1 MSVLPAEQQSKPDI
15 FRFII
20 NPKAGRRDGSYLT
33 GQIESVFA
41 SDPARPDCQIILTE
55 QPGHA
60 TKLAAG
66 FAAEYG
72 SRVVVVACGGDGTA
86 REVAAGLVG
95 TDTAMSILPIG
106 TANDFAKAALSTCE
120 IDRLLPLMPE
130 PHIRKIDT
138 IAIDDEISL
147 NITSLG
153 FDTKVQRK
161 ALQLNARFRR
171 LGSMAYPL
179 AIVLS
184 LFGNRQY
191 AIRYSFEAIR
201 ADGTLETVAGQS
213 DIILAAICN
222 GRYYGGGFNPAP
234 EAKLDDGHLFF
245 CMVDNLPLRR
255 ILTLL
260 PRYKKGTHMGD
271 SAVHG
276 WPVVS
281 GEITGT
287 CGDLLGNFDGD
298 SFNRASI
305 HFRVL
310 PGSLHFAFY

>member
-1 MSVLPAEQQSKPDI
+1 MERQSKPDI

-41 SDPARPDCQIILTE
+41 SDPAHPDCQIILTE

-66 FAAEYG
+66 FAAQHG
-72 SRVVVVACGGDGTA
+72 SRAVVVACGGDGTA

-106 TANDFAKAALSTCE
+106 TANDFARLALSTCE
-120 IDRLLPLMPE
+120 IDRLLPLMLNPQ
-130 PHIRKIDT
+130 IRKIDA
-138 IAIDDEISL
+138 IAIDEEISL

-161 ALQLNARFRR
+161 SMQLNARFRR
-171 LGSMAYPL
+171 LGSLAYPL

-191 AIRYSFEAIR
+191 AIHYRVDTIKP
-201 ADGTLETVAGQS
+201 DGNLEIVEGRT

-234 EAKLDDGHLFF
+234 DAQLDDGRLFF
-245 CMVDNLPLRR
+245 CMVDKLSLSR
-255 ILTLL
+255 ILTLI
-260 PRYKKGTHMGD
+260 PSYKKGTHMSD
-271 SAVHG
+271 PAVHG

-287 CGDLLGNFDGD
+287 RGDLLGNFDGD

-305 HFRVL
+305 RFRVL
-310 PGSLHFAFY
+310 PGSLYFAFI